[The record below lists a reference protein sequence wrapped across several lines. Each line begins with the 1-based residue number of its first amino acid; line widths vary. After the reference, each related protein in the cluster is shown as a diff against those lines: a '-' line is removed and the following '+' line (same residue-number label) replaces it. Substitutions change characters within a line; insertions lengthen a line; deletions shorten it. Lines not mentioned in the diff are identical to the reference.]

1 MSFRNTSLFS
11 LILLNTVV
19 ATNAVAAEMAE
30 KTETLA
36 GRGNIE
42 PLSGGNMAQL
52 ALGLLFVLFLVIAVA
67 WLLKRVGGFS
77 VAGNGALKILGG
89 LSMGARERVVLMQV
103 GEEQILIGVSP
114 GRIQTLHVLDK
125 PVSVDEKKSSEPG
138 FAERLTE
145 ALARRRDK

>member
-1 MSFRNTSLFS
+1 MSNRNITPFRVFIASLLVSTSS
-11 LILLNTVV
+11 L
-19 ATNAVAAEMAE
+19 ATEMAE
-30 KTETLA
+30 KTDKLA
-36 GRGNIE
+36 GRVNVE
-42 PLSGGNMAQL
+42 PLSGGTMAQV
-52 ALGLLFVLFLVIAVA
+52 ALGLLFVLFLVLAVA

-103 GEEQILIGVSP
+103 GEEQILVGVSP

-125 PVSVDEKKSSEPG
+125 PIIQDEKKDSEPG

>member
-1 MSFRNTSLFS
+1 MISSYTLIASLFIS
-11 LILLNTVV
+11 TSSM
-19 ATNAVAAEMAE
+19 AAEMAE
-30 KTETLA
+30 DTNKLA
-36 GRGNIE
+36 GRVNVE
-42 PLSGGNMAQL
+42 PLSGGTMAQV
-52 ALGLLFVLFLVIAVA
+52 ALGLLFVIFLIIAVA

-77 VAGNGALKILGG
+77 VSGNGALKILGG

-125 PVSVDEKKSSEPG
+125 PIVPDEKKDSEPG
-138 FAERLTE
+138 FAERLTD

>member
-1 MSFRNTSLFS
+1 MFLSSL
-11 LILLNTVV
+11 VV
-19 ATNAVAAEMAE
+19 ATNTIAAEVVE
-30 KTETLA
+30 KE
-36 GRGNIE
+36 RVNID
-42 PLSGGNMAQL
+42 PLSGGSMAQV

-67 WLLKRVGGFS
+67 WILKRMGGFS
-77 VAGNGALKILGG
+77 IAGNGALKVLGG

-103 GEEQILIGVSP
+103 GEEQLLIGVSP

-125 PVSVDEKKSSEPG
+125 PISVDDKKTTEPG